1 MRFIVR
7 YWSSLLPKEYRK
19 ADGSP
24 RLVDYSIHPP
34 TRLGLH
40 NALLTHHDRVEILEA
55 HGGEFICEV
64 FVVEGIHTHILT
76 QEAAIGLFNALPH
89 GEVKWT
95 TLREFLLPQAAP
107 GEHPMERRTTE
118 RPAPSGEGHRERQL
132 HLFESGQAPYDEKVM
147 PHSLDIDV

>member
-34 TRLGLH
+34 TRIGLH
-40 NALLTHHDRVEILEA
+40 NAMLSHNDRLEILEA
-55 HGGEFICEV
+55 HGGQYQCEV
-64 FVVEGIHTHILT
+64 YVVEGVHAHVLT
-76 QEAAIGLFNALPH
+76 REMAVDLFNALPH

-95 TLREFLLPQAAP
+95 TIREFLLPKKNEDKVEQRAFTR
-107 GEHPMERRTTE
+107 EVSH
-118 RPAPSGEGHRERQL
+118 ERQL
-132 HLFESGQAPYDEKVM
+132 HLFESGHAPYDDTVTI
-147 PHSLDIDV
+147 HHLDIDA

>member
-1 MRFIVR
+1 MRFVVR
-7 YWSSLLPKEYRK
+7 YWSSLLPREFRR

-55 HGGEFICEV
+55 QGGEFRCEV
-64 FVVEGIHTHILT
+64 FVVEGIHTDVLT
-76 QEAAIGLFNALPH
+76 QESAISLFNRLPH

-95 TLREFLLPQAAP
+95 TIREFLLPQNQVI
-107 GEHPMERRTTE
+107 E
-118 RPAPSGEGHRERQL
+118 RPAVAKEVLHERQL
-132 HLFESGQAPYDEKVM
+132 HLFESAQAPYDDKVT
-147 PHSLDIDV
+147 PHSLDVDA

>member
-1 MRFIVR
+1 MRFVVR
-7 YWSSLLPKEYRK
+7 YWSSLLPKEFRK

-76 QEAAIGLFNALPH
+76 QEAAISLFNALPH

-95 TLREFLLPQAAP
+95 TISEFLLPP
-107 GEHPMERRTTE
+107 TRVIE
-118 RPAPSGEGHRERQL
+118 RPAVTEAVSHEHQL
-132 HLFESGQAPYDEKVM
+132 HLFDSGQAPYDDKVT
-147 PHSLDIDV
+147 PHSLDINV